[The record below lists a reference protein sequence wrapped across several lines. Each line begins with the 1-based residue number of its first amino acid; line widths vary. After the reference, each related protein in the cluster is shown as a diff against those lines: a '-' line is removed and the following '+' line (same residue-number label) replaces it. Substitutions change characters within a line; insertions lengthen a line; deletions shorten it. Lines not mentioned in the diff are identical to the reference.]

1 MKFVIDPD
9 DLEAWKIHEGVTA
22 KVVGEG
28 QKMTCLMTIWE
39 PGATFSMHTHPHEQ
53 IGICL
58 QGEGIFT
65 IDGDEYVVKKGDVY
79 NIPSNVPH
87 NERNDGEDSVVFVE
101 CFAPVREDLL
111 RKRFEQKTSDQ

>member
-9 DLEAWKIHEGVTA
+9 DLEAWKIHEGVMA

-28 QKMTCLMTIWE
+28 QKMTGLMTIWE
-39 PGATFSMHTHPHEQ
+39 PGSKFSIHSHPQEQ

-58 QGEGIFT
+58 QGEVIFT
-65 IDGDEYVVKKGDVY
+65 IDGNEYLVKKGDVY

-87 NERNDGEDSVVFVE
+87 NERNDGDEPAVFVE

-111 RKRFEQKTSDQ
+111 RKRFEQKTYD